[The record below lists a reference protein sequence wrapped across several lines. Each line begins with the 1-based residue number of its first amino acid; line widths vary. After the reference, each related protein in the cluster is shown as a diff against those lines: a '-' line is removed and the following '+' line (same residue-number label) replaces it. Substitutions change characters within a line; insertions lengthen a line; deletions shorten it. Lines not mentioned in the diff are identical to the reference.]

1 MSSRATVRSLAIP
14 WFNSNSKGLL
24 RRFSPHN
31 DKKHMHTQQLKDFD
45 QDIYQSI
52 KREQKRQEEGLE
64 MIPSENF
71 VSPAVLETL
80 GSILTN
86 KYSEGYVGKRYYG
99 GCEFIDKVEQLA
111 IDRAKQLFGAEHVN
125 VQPLSGAPANVAVY
139 FALLKP
145 GDTVLG
151 MDLSHGGHL
160 THGHPVTYMAKI
172 YNFVRYKTNA
182 EGLIDLDNLRQMAH
196 EHKPKIILVGYS
208 AYSREIEY
216 QKIKDI
222 ADEVGAITM
231 ADIAHI
237 AGLIAGGQM
246 NNPVPIF
253 DIVTTTTHKTL
264 RGPRGG
270 MIMCKEK
277 FAKDIDKSVFPG
289 FQGGPHENN
298 IAAKAIAFKEALEP
312 EFKEY
317 AKQIKTNAKVLE
329 AEFNH
334 MGYKLCF
341 GGTDNHLLLIDV
353 TGKGVSGKEAQI
365 ALHKAGITVNKNMIP
380 DDPRS
385 PMDPSGIRLGTPAI
399 TTRGMKEEEMKTIAG
414 WIDEAIMNWQDEA
427 RLVEI
432 KKRVI
437 ELTQQFPLYQTLN

>member
-1 MSSRATVRSLAIP
+1 MYT
-14 WFNSNSKGLL
+14 
-24 RRFSPHN
+24 HN
-31 DKKHMHTQQLKDFD
+31 LKEFD
-45 QDIYQSI
+45 PYVLSSI
-52 KREQKRQEEGLE
+52 KKEQQRQEEGLE

-71 VSPAVLETL
+71 VSPAVLEAL
-80 GSILTN
+80 GSVLTN
-86 KYSEGYVGKRYYG
+86 KYAEGYVGKRYYG
-99 GCEFIDKVEQLA
+99 GCEFIDEVEQLA
-111 IDRAKQLFGAEHVN
+111 IDRAKQIFGAEHVN
-125 VQPLSGAPANVAVY
+125 VQPLSGAPANVSVY

-172 YNFVRYKTNA
+172 YNFVRYKTNS
-182 EGLIDLDNLRQMAH
+182 EGKVDLENLRQMAV
-196 EHKPKIILVGYS
+196 EHKPKMILVGYS

-216 QKIKDI
+216 SAIQKI

-237 AGLIAGGQM
+237 AGLIAGGEM
-246 NNPVPIF
+246 VNPVPIF
-253 DIVTTTTHKTL
+253 DVVTTTTHKTL

-277 FAKDIDKSVFPG
+277 FAKAIDKSVFPG

-298 IAAKAIAFKEALEP
+298 IAAKAVAFKEALEP
-312 EFKEY
+312 EFKNY
-317 AKQIKTNAKVLE
+317 ARQIKANAKALE
-329 AEFNH
+329 AEFNRL
-334 MGYKLCF
+334 GYKLCF

-353 TGKGVSGKEAQI
+353 FGSKNVSGKQAVN
-365 ALHKAGITVNKNMIP
+365 ALDLAGITVNKNMIP

-385 PMDPSGIRLGTPAI
+385 PMDPSGIRLGTPAL
-399 TTRGMKEEEMKTIAG
+399 TTRGMKEDEMKIIAG
-414 WIDEAIMNWQDEA
+414 WIDEVINNFEDTAKLM
-427 RLVEI
+427 EI

-437 ELTQQFPLYQTLN
+437 ALTAKFPLYPTLK

>member
-1 MSSRATVRSLAIP
+1 
-14 WFNSNSKGLL
+14 
-24 RRFSPHN
+24 
-31 DKKHMHTQQLKDFD
+31 
-45 QDIYQSI
+45 
-52 KREQKRQEEGLE
+52 

-71 VSPAVLETL
+71 VSPAVLEAL
-80 GSILTN
+80 GSVLTN
-86 KYSEGYVGKRYYG
+86 KYSEGYPGKRYYG
-99 GCEFIDKVEQLA
+99 GCEFIDEVEQLA
-111 IDRAKQLFGAEHVN
+111 IDRAKQMFGAEHVN

-182 EGLIDLDNLRQMAH
+182 EGLIDLENLRQMAL

-216 QKIKDI
+216 EKIKAI

-246 NNPVPIF
+246 KNPVPIF

-329 AEFNH
+329 AEFNA

-353 TGKGVSGKEAQI
+353 SSKGVSGKEAQI
-365 ALHKAGITVNKNMIP
+365 ALDKAGITVNKNMIP

-385 PMDPSGIRLGTPAI
+385 PMDPSGIRLGTPAL
-399 TTRGMKEEEMKTIAG
+399 TTRGMKEAEMKTIAS
-414 WIDEAIMNWQDEA
+414 WIDEAITHWQDDA
-427 RLVEI
+427 KLSEI
-432 KKRVI
+432 KQRVI
-437 ELTQQFPLYQTLN
+437 ELTKQFPLYPTLQ

>member
-1 MSSRATVRSLAIP
+1 
-14 WFNSNSKGLL
+14 
-24 RRFSPHN
+24 
-31 DKKHMHTQQLKDFD
+31 MHTQNLKDFD

-71 VSPAVLETL
+71 VSPAVLEAL

-99 GCEFIDKVEQLA
+99 GCEFIDEVEQLA
-111 IDRAKQLFGAEHVN
+111 IDRAKQIFGAEHVN

-151 MDLSHGGHL
+151 MDLAHGGHL

-329 AEFNH
+329 AEFNR

-365 ALHKAGITVNKNMIP
+365 ALDKAGITVNKNMIP

-399 TTRGMKEEEMKTIAG
+399 TTRGMKEEEMKIIAG
-414 WIDEAIMNWQDEA
+414 WIDEAIMSWQDETKLA
-427 RLVEI
+427 EI
-432 KKRVI
+432 KQRVI
-437 ELTQQFPLYQTLN
+437 ELTQKFPLYPTLK

>member
-1 MSSRATVRSLAIP
+1 MHSQSL
-14 WFNSNSKGLL
+14 KE
-24 RRFSPHN
+24 
-31 DKKHMHTQQLKDFD
+31 FD
-45 QDIYQSI
+45 GDIHQSI

-71 VSPAVLETL
+71 VSPAVLEAL
-80 GSILTN
+80 GSVLTN

-99 GCEFIDKVEQLA
+99 GCEFIDEVEQLA

-125 VQPLSGAPANVAVY
+125 VQPLSGAPANIAVY

-182 EGLIDLDNLRQMAH
+182 EGLIDLDNLRQMAL

-216 QKIKDI
+216 AKIKAI

-237 AGLIAGGQM
+237 AGLIAGGEM

-277 FAKDIDKSVFPG
+277 FAKEIDKSVFPG

-298 IAAKAIAFKEALEP
+298 IAAKAVAFKEALEP

-317 AKQIKTNAKVLE
+317 AKQIRKNAKILE
-329 AEFNH
+329 EEFKKRD
-334 MGYKLCF
+334 YKICF

-353 TGKGVSGKEAQI
+353 TPKGVSGKQAQI
-365 ALHKAGITVNKNMIP
+365 SLDKAGITVNKNMIP

-399 TTRGMKEEEMKTIAG
+399 TTRGMKEEEMKIIAN
-414 WIDEAIMNWQDEA
+414 WIDEAIVNWQDDA
-427 RLVEI
+427 KLADI
-432 KKRVI
+432 KHRVT
-437 ELTQQFPLYQTLN
+437 ELTKKFPLYLYSFIN